1 MFFLDGL
8 NNQDDCVCVCLAL
21 GYANFLC
28 ADKMQGAKPWLNG
41 WQYAE
46 LF

>member
-1 MFFLDGL
+1 MDKIIKMI
-8 NNQDDCVCVCLAL
+8 VCVYVWLI

-28 ADKMQGAKPWLNG
+28 ADKIQGAKPWLNG